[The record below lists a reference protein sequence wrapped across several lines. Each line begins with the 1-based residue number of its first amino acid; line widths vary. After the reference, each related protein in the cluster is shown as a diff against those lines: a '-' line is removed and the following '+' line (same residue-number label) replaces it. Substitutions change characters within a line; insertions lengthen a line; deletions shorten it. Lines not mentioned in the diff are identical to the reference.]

1 MEYRFNQERLDSLTN
16 DELLAFAG
24 SITYLDI
31 GSVQREEQGLRII
44 MHSSIWGPL
53 EVIFHPSQIETYGD
67 DYTQRFLHP
76 EHPASKKAIELG
88 IYTPIEP

>member
-1 MEYRFNQERLDSLTN
+1 MNHRFNQERLDSLTD

-31 GSVQREEQGLRII
+31 ESVRREEQSIRIVMDSI
-44 MHSSIWGPL
+44 IWGPL
-53 EVIFHPSQIETYGD
+53 EVRFHHSQIETYGD
-67 DYTQRFLHP
+67 GYEQRLLHP
-76 EHPASKKAIELG
+76 EHRASKKAIELG